1 MTSLVV
7 PSSSAVNRRPLS
19 NHGMPKPP
27 RVTSPDRPHRF
38 SGRGIRTQESHAGYT
53 SPRIPGPLSPPMSA
67 RSFGTFIDSEPSTP
81 AYSPRMDHEWDNNST
96 LVLLRPMSSCSEPA
110 SPTEPVWDMIKPV
123 ENSPAADLPLRARH
137 KEPTI
142 KMTELAPSPRLEA
155 PPTKRAKSPTKR
167 ARSPPQ
173 PRAFVPAQPVE
184 TVYKENIV
192 PAKDESYGLKS
203 PSGQSM
209 GMSTAP
215 LGKLASRMKLMLRR
229 KSTSDEK
236 KAKKVKKEKE
246 KDYYDPVEDV
256 HWTEM

>member
-7 PSSSAVNRRPLS
+7 PSTSAVNRRPLS
-19 NHGMPKPP
+19 NHGLPKPP
-27 RVTSPDRPHRF
+27 RVTSLDQPHRF
-38 SGRGIRTQESHAGYT
+38 SGRGLHLQDSHAGCT
-53 SPRIPGPLSPPMSA
+53 SPRIPGPMSPPMSA

-110 SPTEPVWDMIKPV
+110 SPTEPVWDMIKPF
-123 ENSPAADLPLRARH
+123 ERSPPAAVPLKARR
-137 KEPTI
+137 KERTVV
-142 KMTELAPSPRLEA
+142 MREMALSPRLEA
-155 PPTKRAKSPTKR
+155 PPTKRARSPAKR

-173 PRAFVPAQPVE
+173 PRAFVPAQPIDAAH
-184 TVYKENIV
+184 KENIFA
-192 PAKDESYGLKS
+192 AKDESNRLK
-203 PSGQSM
+203 PPTGQSM

-229 KSTSDEK
+229 RSTTDEK
-236 KAKKVKKEKE
+236 KAKKAKKEKE